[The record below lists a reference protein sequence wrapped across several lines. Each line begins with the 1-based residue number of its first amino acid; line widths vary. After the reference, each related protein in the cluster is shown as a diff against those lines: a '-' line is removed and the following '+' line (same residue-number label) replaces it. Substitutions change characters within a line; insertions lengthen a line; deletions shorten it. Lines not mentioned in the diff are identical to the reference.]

1 MKRSDALAPLSRDH
15 HQALFTAMK
24 LKRAEDLAER
34 DRAID
39 FFALTEHAHMAVEEQ
54 VLLPG
59 WLAKVPDGP
68 GAAEQMARRVHDE
81 HAALRLAAKRLESEE
96 VTVDDLRELGIVLER
111 HVRYEERELFPAI
124 ERDLSEEDLNALGEA
139 LERAGS

>member
-1 MKRSDALAPLSRDH
+1 MFIDVTENLRHGL
-15 HQALFTAMK
+15 
-24 LKRAEDLAER
+24 
-34 DRAID
+34 DRA
-39 FFALTEHAHMAVEEQ
+39 
-54 VLLPG
+54 
-59 WLAKVPDGP
+59 VPPLRGRR
-68 GAAEQMARRVHDE
+68 GQARRVHDE